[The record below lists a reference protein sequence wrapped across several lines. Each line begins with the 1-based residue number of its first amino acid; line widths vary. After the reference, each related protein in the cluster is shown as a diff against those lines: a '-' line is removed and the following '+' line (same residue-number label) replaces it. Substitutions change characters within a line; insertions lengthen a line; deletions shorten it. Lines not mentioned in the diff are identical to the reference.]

1 MSPPLSF
8 LELAWNS
15 KYDDADE
22 VRMMMMDDG
31 VEVSA
36 SFLDAHIRT
45 GVSRPGLFLFIFYS

>member
-1 MSPPLSF
+1 
-8 LELAWNS
+8 
-15 KYDDADE
+15 
-22 VRMMMMDDG
+22 MMMMDDG